1 MRTQR
6 VFLVAVVVVATT
18 LLVGAQPLL
27 AQQTD
32 IPQANTVQGLLLRV
46 DGHAKTLTIRTASDI
61 EMVFSYSDTT
71 KVTGAGDTVVGLAT
85 LEGTDVK
92 VTYTKRGDQNLA
104 SLVDVLK
111 KPSA

>member
-1 MRTQR
+1 MIVT
-6 VFLVAVVVVATT
+6 VLIVLSGAVS
-18 LLVGAQPLL
+18 LL

-46 DGHAKTLTIRTASDI
+46 DAKAKTLTIRTASDI
-61 EMVFSYSDTT
+61 EMVFTYSDTT

-104 SLVDVLK
+104 SQVDVVK